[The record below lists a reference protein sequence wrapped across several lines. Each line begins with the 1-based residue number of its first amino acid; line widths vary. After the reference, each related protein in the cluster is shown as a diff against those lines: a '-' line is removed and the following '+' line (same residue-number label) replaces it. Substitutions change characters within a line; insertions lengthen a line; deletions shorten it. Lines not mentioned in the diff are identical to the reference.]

1 MAQLRFLSKIEQVAA
16 YLREELA
23 SGKWHY
29 EIPGREDLA
38 IEFGVNAKT
47 VESALR
53 LLERDGL
60 LIAQGAGRKRRIATQ
75 AQARGALKITF
86 MAYEQSGPVQISYND
101 PVQISYNDFSHQLT
115 RAGHS
120 STIAGKSLMD
130 LGMDLRQV
138 AKYVKG
144 IKTDAWVVIGGP
156 REVLEWF
163 SRQAV
168 PVCAVFGRCT
178 HIPISSV
185 RIDKTAAM
193 QSAVER
199 LVKLGH
205 RRIVMLARTDRR
217 KSGPGFHER
226 MFLAELE
233 AHGIQTGPYNLPDWD
248 NNVESYH
255 GCLASLFGKTPPT
268 ALFIDEPPMFY
279 AAQLFLSRRGL
290 CVPRDVSIVCHD
302 PDRWFTWCDP
312 VVSHFNWDARPVW
325 THLIRW
331 ANQIAAGKH
340 VIKRSLINAEF
351 IEGGTIGPAPDR

>member
-29 EIPGREDLA
+29 EISGREDLA
-38 IEFGVNAKT
+38 FELGVNAKT

-60 LIAQGAGRKRRIATQ
+60 LIAQGAGHRRRIATQ
-75 AQARGALKITF
+75 ARARSALKITF
-86 MAYEQSGPVQISYND
+86 MVYDKSD

-115 RAGHS
+115 LAGYS

-130 LGMDLRQV
+130 LGMDLRRV

-144 IKTDAWVVIGGP
+144 IKTDAWVVTSGP

-233 AHGIQTGPYNLPDWD
+233 AHGIPTGPYNLPDWEND
-248 NNVESYH
+248 VESYH

-268 ALFIDEPPMFY
+268 ALFIDEPPLFY
-279 AAQLFLSRRGL
+279 AAQFFLSRRGL

-312 VVSHFNWDARPVW
+312 AVSHFNWDARPVW
-325 THLIRW
+325 THIIRW
-331 ANQIAAGKH
+331 ANQIATGKH
-340 VIKRSLINAEF
+340 VIKRSLIHAGF

>member
-29 EIPGREDLA
+29 EISGREDLA
-38 IEFGVNAKT
+38 FELGVNAKT

-53 LLERDGL
+53 LLEEDGL

-75 AQARGALKITF
+75 VRARGALKITF
-86 MAYEQSGPVQISYND
+86 MVYDKSE

-115 RAGHS
+115 LAGYS
-120 STIAGKSLMD
+120 STIAEKSLMD
-130 LGMDLRQV
+130 LGMNLRRV
-138 AKYVKG
+138 ARYVKG
-144 IKTDAWVVIGGP
+144 IKTDAWVVISGP

-163 SRQAV
+163 SRQPV
-168 PVCAVFGRCT
+168 PVCATFGRCSQL
-178 HIPISSV
+178 PISSV
-185 RIDKTAAM
+185 RIDRAAAM
-193 QSAVER
+193 QSAVET

-205 RRIVMLARTDRR
+205 RRIVLLTRTERR
-217 KSGPGFHER
+217 KPGPGPLER
-226 MFLAELE
+226 IFLAELE
-233 AHGIQTGPYNLPDWD
+233 AHGILTGPYNLPDWEND
-248 NNVESYH
+248 VESYH
-255 GCLASLFGKTPPT
+255 RCLASLFGKTPPT
-268 ALFIDEPPMFY
+268 ALFIDEPPLFY

-312 VVSHFNWDARPVW
+312 VASHFTWDARPVW

-340 VIKRSLINAEF
+340 VIKRSLINAGF

>member
-23 SGKWHY
+23 SGKWY
-29 EIPGREDLA
+29 FEIPGREDLA
-38 IEFGVNAKT
+38 FELGVNAKT

-60 LIAQGAGRKRRIATQ
+60 LIAQGAGRRRRIGTQ
-75 AQARGALKITF
+75 ARARGALKITF
-86 MAYEQSGPVQISYND
+86 MVYEQSD
-101 PVQISYNDFSHQLT
+101 PVQFSYNDFSHRLT

-130 LGMDLRQV
+130 LGMDLRRV

-144 IKTDAWVVIGGP
+144 IKTDAWVVTGGP
-156 REVLEWF
+156 RDVLEWF
-163 SRQAV
+163 SRQPV

-185 RIDKTAAM
+185 RIDKKAAM
-193 QSAVER
+193 QSAVET

-205 RRIVMLARTDRR
+205 RRIVLLARTDRR

-233 AHGIQTGPYNLPDWD
+233 AHGIPTGPYNLPDWEND
-248 NNVESYH
+248 VESYYR
-255 GCLASLFGKTPPT
+255 CLASLFGKTPPT
-268 ALFIDEPPMFY
+268 ALFIDEPPLFY
-279 AAQLFLSRRGL
+279 AAQFFLSRRGL

-312 VVSHFNWDARPVW
+312 VASHFNWDARPLW
-325 THLIRW
+325 THVLRW
-331 ANQIAAGKH
+331 AKQIAAGKH

>member
-29 EIPGREDLA
+29 EISGREDLA

-53 LLERDGL
+53 LLEQDGL
-60 LIAQGAGRKRRIATQ
+60 LIAQGAGRRRRIATR
-75 AQARGALKITF
+75 ARARGAMRITF
-86 MAYEQSGPVQISYND
+86 MAYEQSD
-101 PVQISYNDFSHQLT
+101 PVQISYNDFNHQLT

-120 STIAGKSLMD
+120 SMIAEKSLMD
-130 LGMDLRQV
+130 LGMDLRRV

-144 IKTDAWVVIGGP
+144 IETDAWVVISGP

-168 PVCAVFGRCT
+168 PVYAVFGRCT

-185 RIDKTAAM
+185 RIDKKAAM

-233 AHGIQTGPYNLPDWD
+233 AHGIPTGPYNLPDWE

-268 ALFIDEPPMFY
+268 ALFIDEPP
-279 AAQLFLSRRGL
+279 LFTRPNFSFP
-290 CVPRDVSIVCHD
+290 VEVSVC
-302 PDRWFTWCDP
+302 RVMCRSSVMTRIAC
-312 VVSHFNWDARPVW
+312 SHGA
-325 THLIRW
+325 IRW
-331 ANQIAAGKH
+331 LPTSTGMP
-340 VIKRSLINAEF
+340 VLCGLI
-351 IEGGTIGPAPDR
+351 

>member
-29 EIPGREDLA
+29 EIPGREVLA

-60 LIAQGAGRKRRIATQ
+60 LIAQGAGRRRHIATQ
-75 AQARGALKITF
+75 AQTRSALKITF
-86 MAYEQSGPVQISYND
+86 MVYEQTD
-101 PVQISYNDFSHQLT
+101 PVQISYNDLSHRLT

-120 STIAGKSLMD
+120 CTIAEKSLMD
-130 LGMDLRQV
+130 MGMDLRRV
-138 AKYVKG
+138 AKYAKG
-144 IKTDAWVVIGGP
+144 IETDAWVVIGGP
-156 REVLEWF
+156 RQVLEWF
-163 SRQAV
+163 SRQEV
-168 PVCAVFGRCT
+168 PAFALFGRCSQL
-178 HIPISSV
+178 PISSV
-185 RIDKTAAM
+185 RIDKAAAM
-193 QSAVER
+193 HRAVER

-205 RRIVMLARTDRR
+205 RRIVLLARTDRR
-217 KSGPGFHER
+217 KPGPGLLER
-226 MFLAELE
+226 IFLAELE
-233 AHGIQTGPYNLPDWD
+233 AHGIPTGPYNLPDWEND
-248 NNVESYH
+248 VESYH
-255 GCLASLFGKTPPT
+255 RCLESLFGKTPPT

-312 VVSHFNWDARPVW
+312 VVSHFNWDSSPLGNHV
-325 THLIRW
+325 LRW
-331 ANQIAAGKH
+331 ANQIAAEQH
-340 VIKRSLINAEF
+340 AIKRSLINADF
-351 IEGGTIGPAPDR
+351 IEGGTIGPAPAR

>member
-1 MAQLRFLSKIEQVAA
+1 MAKLRFLSKIEQVAE

-60 LIAQGAGRKRRIATQ
+60 LIAQGAGRRRRIATR
-75 AQARGALKITF
+75 AQARGALKISF
-86 MAYEQSGPVQISYND
+86 MVYEHSD
-101 PVQISYNDFSHQLT
+101 PVQISYNELSHRLT

-130 LGMDLRQV
+130 LGMDLRRV
-138 AKYVKG
+138 TKYVKG
-144 IKTDAWVVIGGP
+144 IKTDAWVVTAGP

-163 SRQAV
+163 SRQPV
-168 PVCAVFGRCT
+168 PVFGFFGRSSE
-178 HIPISSV
+178 IPISSV

-193 QSAVER
+193 QSAVGR

-205 RRIVMLARTDRR
+205 RRIVLLARTDRR
-217 KSGPGFHER
+217 KPGPGLLER
-226 MFLAELE
+226 IFLAELE
-233 AHGIQTGPYNLPDWD
+233 AHGIPTGPYNLPDWEND
-248 NNVESYH
+248 VEGYH
-255 GCLASLFGKTPPT
+255 DCLASLFGKTPPT
-268 ALFIDEPPMFY
+268 ALFIDEPPLFY

-302 PDRWFTWCDP
+302 PDRWFTWFDP
-312 VVSHFNWDARPVW
+312 VVSHFNWDASPLGN
-325 THLIRW
+325 HLLRW

-340 VIKRSLINAEF
+340 VLKRSLINAEF
-351 IEGGTIGPAPDR
+351 IDGGTIGPAPGR